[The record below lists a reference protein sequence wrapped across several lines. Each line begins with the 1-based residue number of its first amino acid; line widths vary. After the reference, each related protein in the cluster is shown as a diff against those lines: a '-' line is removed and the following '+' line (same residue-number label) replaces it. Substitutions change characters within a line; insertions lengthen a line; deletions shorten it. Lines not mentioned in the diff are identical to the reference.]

1 LGRDIEQWSAE
12 HPRWP
17 ELWAVVAR
25 LGQEDWMNAVFEWHR
40 SHHVLVALEDGQVA
54 GFLRFVVQDIGLEDD
69 HDLLIFNG
77 AALSEA
83 KVLAFGVP
91 DERRNRGLGRALQLA
106 AMDVA
111 RELGC
116 YQMRS
121 HSGGESQANHYLKL
135 ALGFAVFP
143 VLRGDDTAG
152 VYFSK
157 AL

>member
-1 LGRDIEQWSAE
+1 LGYDIEQWSAE

-25 LGQEDWMNAVFEWHR
+25 LGQEDWMNAVFDWHR
-40 SHHVLVALEDGQVA
+40 SHHVLVALDDGQVA

-69 HDLLIFNG
+69 HDPLVFNG
-77 AALSEA
+77 ATLSEA

-91 DERRNRGLGRALQLA
+91 AERRNHGIGRALQLA
-106 AMDVA
+106 AMDAA
-111 RELGC
+111 RDLGC

-121 HSGGESQANHYLKL
+121 HSGGESQANHHLKL

>member
-1 LGRDIEQWSAE
+1 MALEIEQWTAE

-40 SHHVLVALEDGQVA
+40 SHHVMAALEDGAVA
-54 GFLRFVVQDIGLEDD
+54 GFLRFVVQDIGPEDD

-77 AALSEA
+77 KALTEA

-91 DERRNRGLGRALQLA
+91 AERRNRGVGRALQLA
-106 AMDVA
+106 AMAAA
-111 RELGC
+111 RGLGC

-121 HSGGESQANHYLKL
+121 HSGGESEANHHLKL

-143 VLRGDDTAG
+143 VVRGDDTAG
-152 VYFSK
+152 AYFIK